1 MVGRMHILGSEDE
14 YAELALFV
22 NNDEQEALED
32 LMTVRVASTFWDS
45 EIGLQ
50 TCIKTETFS

>member
-1 MVGRMHILGSEDE
+1 MVGRMHILGTEE
-14 YAELALFV
+14 ECAELALVV

-32 LMTVRVASTFWDS
+32 MMTVRAASTFWDS

-50 TCIKTETFS
+50 TCINSETFS